1 VILAYLDLFRFIPG
15 YSTHITEEGK
25 EPLFLLLLAFLTTFA
40 FTRLYTRLARNRGW
54 GSGNVGGVHLH
65 HMVVGIILVLAAGL
79 AAVAYEPD
87 AQGHWRDLI
96 GIAFGVG
103 AALVLDE
110 FALSLYLRDVYWLP
124 EGRKSVDA
132 CLLGFAVAGLM
143 LVGISPFGTD
153 QSAASGR
160 WALFTDIGVN
170 VLFAV
175 VGFMKGK
182 IALGLISVF
191 IPVLGLVVAIRL
203 AKPKSLWA
211 RRFYDERKLERAR
224 NRFAPHSRTQR
235 FNRWLTDLV
244 GGAPG
249 LPADKS
255 TSEQH

>member
-1 VILAYLDLFRFIPG
+1 LILAYLDLFRFIPG
-15 YSTHITEEGK
+15 YSAHITEDGK
-25 EPLFLLLLAFLTTFA
+25 EPLFLLLLAFLITFA
-40 FTRLYTRLARNRGW
+40 LTRLYTRLARVRGW

-79 AAVAYEPD
+79 AAIAYHPD
-87 AQGHWRDLI
+87 TQGRGRDLI
-96 GIAFGVG
+96 GIVFGIG

-132 CLLGFAVAGLM
+132 CLLGVAVAALM

-160 WALFTDIGVN
+160 WALFADIGLN

-175 VGFMKGK
+175 VTLTKGK
-182 IALGLISVF
+182 IGLGLIAVF
-191 IPVLGLVVAIRL
+191 IPVLGLVTATRL
-203 AKPKSLWA
+203 AKPTSLWA

-224 NRFAPHSRTQR
+224 RRFAPHSRLQR
-235 FNRWLTDLV
+235 LNRWFSDLI
-244 GGAPG
+244 GGAPS
-249 LPADKS
+249 LPTDKP
-255 TSEQH
+255 TSDH